1 MLRKK
6 QGRVRWPQCLFSFG
20 IGLFMTSVSTT
31 AAAFQPPVHPSR
43 RATLQT
49 LAAVLLVPAFS
60 PAHAQLAVSTA
71 INRTARFRALSQR
84 IAKSYCQLHLRT
96 LPVQAQNTLNTARQL
111 VGVGFADLAKVLWP
125 AELAQQVA
133 DLRKHSDV
141 LESLLVMPP
150 TRESVAAVATQ
161 SDRMLA
167 ASQLATQAFEKFA
180 KAGTARLVNTAG
192 LQRALSQRLAKNYF
206 LLAANLEGKNTREE
220 MKSDS
225 TEFRQALAQLAAA
238 PISTPAIR
246 NELALGEAQWVFFD
260 AALQRKADER
270 GLETVGTTS
279 ERLLEVMDRLTGLY
293 DTALKEVLG

>member
-1 MLRKK
+1 
-6 QGRVRWPQCLFSFG
+6 
-20 IGLFMTSVSTT
+20 MTSVT
-31 AAAFQPPVHPSR
+31 AAAFPRPVHPSR

-84 IAKSYCQLHLRT
+84 IAKGYCQLHLRT
-96 LPVQAQNTLNTARQL
+96 LPVQAQNTLNAARQL
-111 VGVGFADLAKVLWP
+111 VGAGFADLAKVQWP

-133 DLRKHSDV
+133 EIRKQSDA
-141 LESLLVMPP
+141 LDTLLVMPP
-150 TRESVAAVATQ
+150 TRESVVAVAAQ
-161 SDRMLA
+161 ADRMLA

-225 TEFRQALAQLAAA
+225 SEFRQAMAQLAAS
-238 PISTPAIR
+238 PVSTPAIR
-246 NELALGEAQWVFFD
+246 GELAQGEAQWVFFD

-293 DTALKEVLG
+293 DAALKEVLG

>member
-1 MLRKK
+1 
-6 QGRVRWPQCLFSFG
+6 
-20 IGLFMTSVSTT
+20 MTSVPPT
-31 AAAFQPPVHPSR
+31 AAVLQPPFHRSR

-49 LAAVLLVPAFS
+49 LAAVLLAPAFL

-96 LPVQAQNTLNTARQL
+96 LPTQAQSTLNAARQL
-111 VGVGFADLAKVLWP
+111 VGAGFADLARVQWP

-133 DLRKHSDV
+133 DIRRQSD
-141 LESLLVMPP
+141 LLDTLLVVPP
-150 TRESVAAVATQ
+150 TRESVAAVAAQ
-161 SDRMLA
+161 SERMLA
-167 ASQLATQAFEKFA
+167 ASQLATQAFETFA

-206 LLAANLEGKNTREE
+206 LLAANLEGKHTREE
-220 MKSDS
+220 MQKDS
-225 TEFRQALAQLAAA
+225 ADFRQALAQLAAA
-238 PISTPAIR
+238 PVSTPAIR
-246 NELALGEAQWVFFD
+246 NELALGEAQGVFFD

-270 GLETVGTTS
+270 GLETVATTS

-293 DTALKEVLG
+293 DAALKEVLG

>member
-1 MLRKK
+1 
-6 QGRVRWPQCLFSFG
+6 
-20 IGLFMTSVSTT
+20 MTSVPPT
-31 AAAFQPPVHPSR
+31 AAVLQPPFHRSR

-49 LAAVLLVPAFS
+49 LAAVLLAPAFM

-96 LPVQAQNTLNTARQL
+96 LPTQAQSTLNAARQL
-111 VGVGFADLAKVLWP
+111 VGAGFADLARVQWP

-133 DLRKHSDV
+133 DIRRQSD
-141 LESLLVMPP
+141 LLDTLLVVPP
-150 TRESVAAVATQ
+150 TRESVAAVAAQ
-161 SDRMLA
+161 SERMLA
-167 ASQLATQAFEKFA
+167 ASQLATQAFETFA

-206 LLAANLEGKNTREE
+206 LLAANLEGKHTRGE
-220 MKSDS
+220 MQKDS
-225 TEFRQALAQLAAA
+225 ADFRQALAQLAAA
-238 PISTPAIR
+238 PVSTPAIR

-270 GLETVGTTS
+270 GLETVATTS

-293 DTALKEVLG
+293 DAALKEVLG

>member
-1 MLRKK
+1 
-6 QGRVRWPQCLFSFG
+6 
-20 IGLFMTSVSTT
+20 MTSVPPT
-31 AAAFQPPVHPSR
+31 AVVLQPPFHRSR

-49 LAAVLLVPAFS
+49 LAAVLLAPAFM

-96 LPVQAQNTLNTARQL
+96 LPTQAQSTLNAARQL
-111 VGVGFADLAKVLWP
+111 VGAGFADLARVQWP

-133 DLRKHSDV
+133 DIRRQSD
-141 LESLLVMPP
+141 LLDTLLVVPP
-150 TRESVAAVATQ
+150 TRESVAAVAAQ
-161 SDRMLA
+161 SERMLA
-167 ASQLATQAFEKFA
+167 ASQLATQAFETFA

-206 LLAANLEGKNTREE
+206 LLAANLEGKHTRGE
-220 MKSDS
+220 MQKDS
-225 TEFRQALAQLAAA
+225 ADFRQALAQLAAA
-238 PISTPAIR
+238 PVSTPAIR

-270 GLETVGTTS
+270 GLETVATTS

-293 DTALKEVLG
+293 DAALKEVLG

>member
-1 MLRKK
+1 M
-6 QGRVRWPQCLFSFG
+6 
-20 IGLFMTSVSTT
+20 
-31 AAAFQPPVHPSR
+31 
-43 RATLQT
+43 
-49 LAAVLLVPAFS
+49 
-60 PAHAQLAVSTA
+60 
-71 INRTARFRALSQR
+71 
-84 IAKSYCQLHLRT
+84 
-96 LPVQAQNTLNTARQL
+96 
-111 VGVGFADLAKVLWP
+111 GVGFADLAKVLWP

>member
-1 MLRKK
+1 
-6 QGRVRWPQCLFSFG
+6 
-20 IGLFMTSVSTT
+20 MTSVPPT
-31 AAAFQPPVHPSR
+31 AAVLQPPFHRSRSR

-49 LAAVLLVPAFS
+49 LAAVLLAPAFM

-96 LPVQAQNTLNTARQL
+96 LPTQAQSTLNAARQL
-111 VGVGFADLAKVLWP
+111 VGAGFADLARVPWP

-133 DLRKHSDV
+133 DIRRQSD
-141 LESLLVMPP
+141 LLDSLLVVPP
-150 TRESVAAVATQ
+150 TRESVAAVAAQ
-161 SDRMLA
+161 SERMLA
-167 ASQLATQAFEKFA
+167 ASQLATQAFETFA

-206 LLAANLEGKNTREE
+206 LLAANLEGKHTRGE
-220 MKSDS
+220 MQKDS
-225 TEFRQALAQLAAA
+225 ADFRQALAQLAAA
-238 PISTPAIR
+238 PVSTPAIR

-270 GLETVGTTS
+270 GLETVATTS
-279 ERLLEVMDRLTGLY
+279 ERLLEVMNRLTGLY
-293 DTALKEVLG
+293 DAALKEVLG

>member
-1 MLRKK
+1 
-6 QGRVRWPQCLFSFG
+6 
-20 IGLFMTSVSTT
+20 MTSVPPT
-31 AAAFQPPVHPSR
+31 AAVLQPPFHRSR

-49 LAAVLLVPAFS
+49 LAAVLLAPAFL

-96 LPVQAQNTLNTARQL
+96 LPTQAQSTLNAARQL
-111 VGVGFADLAKVLWP
+111 VGAGFADLARVQWP

-133 DLRKHSDV
+133 DIRRQSD
-141 LESLLVMPP
+141 LLDTLLVVPP
-150 TRESVAAVATQ
+150 TRESVAAVAAQ
-161 SDRMLA
+161 SERMLA
-167 ASQLATQAFEKFA
+167 ASQLATQAFETFA

-206 LLAANLEGKNTREE
+206 LLAANLEGKHTREE
-220 MKSDS
+220 MQKDS
-225 TEFRQALAQLAAA
+225 ADFRQALAQLAAA
-238 PISTPAIR
+238 PVSTPAIR

-270 GLETVGTTS
+270 GLETVATTS
-279 ERLLEVMDRLTGLY
+279 ERLLEVMNRLTGLY
-293 DTALKEVLG
+293 DAALKEVLG

>member
-1 MLRKK
+1 
-6 QGRVRWPQCLFSFG
+6 
-20 IGLFMTSVSTT
+20 MTSVSTT

-206 LLAANLEGKNTREE
+206 LSAAKVDSKVVQAQLA
-220 MKSDS
+220 SDAAD
-225 TEFRQALAQLAAA
+225 FRQALQTLKAA
-238 PISTPAIR
+238 PVSTSSIR
-246 NELALGEAQWVFFD
+246 NELELADSQWLFFESALRRPADD
-260 AALQRKADER
+260 A
-270 GLETVGTTS
+270 GLNAVATTS
-279 ERLLEVMDRLTGLY
+279 ERLLGVMDKLTGLY
-293 DTALKEVLG
+293 DAALREVLG

>member
-1 MLRKK
+1 M
-6 QGRVRWPQCLFSFG
+6 Q
-20 IGLFMTSVSTT
+20 
-31 AAAFQPPVHPSR
+31 
-43 RATLQT
+43 
-49 LAAVLLVPAFS
+49 
-60 PAHAQLAVSTA
+60 
-71 INRTARFRALSQR
+71 
-84 IAKSYCQLHLRT
+84 
-96 LPVQAQNTLNTARQL
+96 
-111 VGVGFADLAKVLWP
+111 WP

>member
-1 MLRKK
+1 
-6 QGRVRWPQCLFSFG
+6 
-20 IGLFMTSVSTT
+20 MTSVPPT
-31 AAAFQPPVHPSR
+31 AAVLQPPFHRSR

-49 LAAVLLVPAFS
+49 LAAVLLAPAFL

-96 LPVQAQNTLNTARQL
+96 LPTQAQSTLNAARQL
-111 VGVGFADLAKVLWP
+111 VGAGFADLARVQWP

-133 DLRKHSDV
+133 DIRRQSD
-141 LESLLVMPP
+141 LLDTLLVVPP
-150 TRESVAAVATQ
+150 TRESVAAVAAQ
-161 SDRMLA
+161 SERMLA
-167 ASQLATQAFEKFA
+167 ASQLATQAFETFA

-206 LLAANLEGKNTREE
+206 LLAANLEGKHTREE
-220 MKSDS
+220 MQKDS
-225 TEFRQALAQLAAA
+225 ADFRQALAQLAAA
-238 PISTPAIR
+238 PVSTPAIR

-270 GLETVGTTS
+270 GLETVATTS

-293 DTALKEVLG
+293 DAALKEVLG

>member
-1 MLRKK
+1 
-6 QGRVRWPQCLFSFG
+6 
-20 IGLFMTSVSTT
+20 MTSVPPT
-31 AAAFQPPVHPSR
+31 AAVFQPPFHRSR

-49 LAAVLLVPAFS
+49 LAAVLLAPAFM

-96 LPVQAQNTLNTARQL
+96 LPTQAQSTLNAARQL
-111 VGVGFADLAKVLWP
+111 VGAGFADLARVQWP

-133 DLRKHSDV
+133 DIRRQSD
-141 LESLLVMPP
+141 LLDTLLVVPP
-150 TRESVAAVATQ
+150 TRESVAAVAAQ
-161 SDRMLA
+161 SERMLA
-167 ASQLATQAFEKFA
+167 ASQLATQAFETFA

-206 LLAANLEGKNTREE
+206 LLAANLEGKHTRGE
-220 MKSDS
+220 MQKDS
-225 TEFRQALAQLAAA
+225 ADFRQALAQLAAA
-238 PISTPAIR
+238 PVSTPAIR

-270 GLETVGTTS
+270 GLETVATTS

-293 DTALKEVLG
+293 DAALKEVLG